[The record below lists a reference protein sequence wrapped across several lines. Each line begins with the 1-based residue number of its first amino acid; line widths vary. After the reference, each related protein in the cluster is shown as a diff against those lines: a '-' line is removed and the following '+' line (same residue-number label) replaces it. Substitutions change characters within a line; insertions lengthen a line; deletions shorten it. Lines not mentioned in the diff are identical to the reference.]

1 MDRSI
6 NSTCNKQTI
15 ASEISIS
22 NVSFVQS
29 RLEIIFRRV
38 AMLKGL
44 DIYYILLYLLF
55 LLSD

>member
-22 NVSFVQS
+22 NVSFVES
-29 RLEIIFRRV
+29 KLEIIFRRV
-38 AMLKGL
+38 AMLRGGETQSRNN
-44 DIYYILLYLLF
+44 YI
-55 LLSD
+55 